1 MLTNDT
7 RAKKVAFEEIGKVSF
22 TIDELR
28 LYLDTHP
35 RDREALQMIQHHC
48 THRAT
53 LIENY
58 TANFGSIEAYNPGE
72 GDCWLWNAGPMPW
85 EGDC

>member
-7 RAKKVAFEEIGKVSF
+7 RAKKAALDEINKISF

-35 RDREALQMIQHHC
+35 NCTEALQMIEHHC
-48 THRAT
+48 VHRAT
-53 LIENY
+53 LIEDY
-58 TANFGSIEAYNPGE
+58 TAKYGPMKAYKPSNE
-72 GDCWLWNAGPMPW
+72 NRWSWNDGPMPW

>member
-1 MLTNDT
+1 MLTNDA
-7 RAKKVAFEEIGKVSF
+7 RARRAAFDEIGNISF

-35 RDREALQMIQHHC
+35 DCKDALHMFQHHVAQR
-48 THRAT
+48 RA

-58 TANFGSIEAYNPGE
+58 TKNFGPIEAYYPGDE
-72 GDCWLWNAGPMPW
+72 NCWLWNAGPMPW